1 MTVMDTMPLASL
13 KDYILWVCEAKLAM
27 TATETRKYTKLY
39 EKLARIE
46 FVWIHPR
53 DENRA
58 ADGLCLR
65 KDFSYEMGEYIDSD
79 EILPKCTVFEMIAGL
94 AYRCEHQIMR
104 NLSYGDRSKKWFY
117 EMLEN
122 LGLLDFDNKSWDSES
137 EDQVFNIVHD
147 FLYRKYRVDG
157 SGGGLFPIKR
167 RSLNQKT
174 EEIWVQCMAYLNE
187 NYVHE
192 DDNELELY
200 RNYKR

>member
-1 MTVMDTMPLASL
+1 MLLDVAFREIQLNVGYLVVLVAQD
-13 KDYILWVCEAKLAM
+13 DIFG
-27 TATETRKYTKLY
+27 R
-39 EKLARIE
+39 
-46 FVWIHPR
+46 
-53 DENRA
+53 
-58 ADGLCLR
+58 
-65 KDFSYEMGEYIDSD
+65 FSSH
-79 EILPKCTVFEMIAGL
+79 LPKCTVFEMIAGL

-122 LGLLDFDNKSWDSES
+122 LGLMDFDNKSWDSES

-200 RNYKR
+200 RNYRR